1 MYLLGD
7 EYQHLHDSCGH
18 YCLNVGSCEGF
29 LIMKKE
35 GSLSYTLYANHAG
48 EEKPLIT
55 APTKAICKE
64 IIQNIMRKHVTIE
77 PHLVIEIEDL
87 YPKEDERT
95 GEEILTDMCQKLID
109 LGYEDLV
116 DEFDATMSEGYCSIN
131 INNVSSNLDFGD
143 ENGLQA
149 EETQTEEITISKA
162 PAEEKFESPQ
172 EV

>member
-1 MYLLGD
+1 MVYLLGN

-18 YCLNVGSCEGF
+18 YCLNIGTSNGF

-35 GSLSYTLYANHAG
+35 GADSYTLYANDGG
-48 EEKPLIT
+48 EERPLIT
-55 APTKAICKE
+55 APSKEICKE
-64 IIQNIMRKHVTIE
+64 IIENIMLKHVTME
-77 PHLVIEIEDL
+77 PHKVIEVQDL

-95 GEEILTDMCQKLID
+95 GEEILTDMCQTLID

-131 INNVSSNLDFGD
+131 INRVSENLDFGD

-149 EETQTEEITISKA
+149 EETQTEKVN
-162 PAEEKFESPQ
+162 EEERYESPQ